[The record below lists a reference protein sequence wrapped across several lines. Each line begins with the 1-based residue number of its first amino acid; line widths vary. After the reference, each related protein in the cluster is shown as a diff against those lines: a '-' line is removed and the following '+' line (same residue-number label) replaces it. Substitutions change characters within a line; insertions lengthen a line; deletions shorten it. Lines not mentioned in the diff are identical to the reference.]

1 MSLSSAVEWF
11 RIEVVSSN
19 ILTMMSSPLSLAPIL
34 AAATLLLI
42 SIHVEYCSC
51 FTVSPRRPLLLLPP
65 TSSSI
70 SKPSSVIKTTPRSL
84 ILFATSNS
92 NTNTNSNTN
101 SINDVLREGSLVEFT
116 TGTGAS
122 KTTTLGAIVGQDGKR
137 NLKIL
142 TSSGRTSS
150 VPPRSI
156 KHIVPNG
163 RSISK
168 EIQIE
173 QHEQA
178 AIAALGNDVAV
189 EWGQKVADVW
199 EMMLEDA
206 ETVELTTLADLI
218 VGDSDSVSCY
228 VTRAVLADGAEC
240 FCFK

>member
-84 ILFATSNS
+84 ILFATSN
-92 NTNTNSNTN
+92 TNSN

-122 KTTTLGAIVGQDGKR
+122 KTSTLGAIVGQDGKR